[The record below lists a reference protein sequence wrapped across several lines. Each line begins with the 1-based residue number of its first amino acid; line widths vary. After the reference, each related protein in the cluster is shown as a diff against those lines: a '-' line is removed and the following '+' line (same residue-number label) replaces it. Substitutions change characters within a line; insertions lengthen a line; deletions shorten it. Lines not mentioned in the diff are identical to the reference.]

1 MEEKKAEDHKDQ
13 PDLEHQEHSEHQE
26 PIVENKPVQPSQAS
40 QSPSNLSEKKKM
52 KFSPMKI
59 ILAIVVLVLIVL
71 IILVLTNVIP
81 LGSKQ
86 YTAKETYNL
95 TYSVYSN
102 GTLLDTQTSTFA
114 KDAVASSLGFA
125 SNKLDEEI
133 NAMQQGQE
141 KNITLEPKDAFGTY
155 DSSLVFSLNRTEVT
169 EASGLPSKIN
179 RTSTQNRTLNVS
191 TSVFKQA
198 FSEQPVLSKIY
209 TRSSVSYKVINLA
222 GDNVTLSIE
231 LKVGDTF
238 PSGLSSFGLNTTVT
252 VITDE
257 TITVR
262 IDGVNQVTPSE
273 IGDLAI
279 TLDSSYV
286 YFEFTPT
293 IGKSIELSGYPTSTV
308 VQVNSTHISFDG
320 NALGAGE
327 TIIVNVKLLRKV
339 VEKVPVTGSSIK
351 NIPGAPT
358 FQFFIMS
365 HCPYGTQ
372 MAKGVIPMWEKL
384 KDKANI
390 ELRFVSYTM
399 HGAQEDLDNNRLIC
413 LREEQSS
420 KLIEYLKCFVYG
432 DGSEAS
438 SQACIISTGVDKA
451 KLDSCLAT
459 SVAAYMETDK
469 ALNTQYGVQGS
480 PTVVINGENAE
491 VYPRDPATVAKALC
505 DAFTTKPAE
514 CSFAF
519 DTTNPSAGFGG
530 GTASSSGSAASCG

>member
-1 MEEKKAEDHKDQ
+1 MEEKKAEDPKDQ
-13 PDLEHQEHSEHQE
+13 PNVEHSEHQE
-26 PIVENKPVQPSQAS
+26 HPSESPVSQAS
-40 QSPSNLSEKKKM
+40 QPTSNLPEKKKM
-52 KFSPMKI
+52 KLSPMKI
-59 ILAIVVLVLIVL
+59 ILAIVVLILIILIV
-71 IILVLTNVIP
+71 LVLTNVISLKP
-81 LGSKQ
+81 AQ
-86 YTAKETYNL
+86 YTTKETYNL

-102 GTLLDTQTSTFA
+102 GTLIGTQTSTFA
-114 KDAVASSLGFA
+114 KDSVAASLGFA

-133 NAMQQGQE
+133 NAMQQGEE
-141 KNITLEPKDAFGTY
+141 KNITLEPKDAFGIY
-155 DSSLVFSLNRTEVT
+155 DPSLVFALNRTEVT
-169 EASGLPSKIN
+169 EASGLPSRIN
-179 RTSTQNRTLNVS
+179 RTSTQNRTLDVS
-191 TSVFKQA
+191 TDIFTQA
-198 FSEQPVLSKIY
+198 FSEQPILNKIY
-209 TRSSVSYKVINLA
+209 TRSSINYKVTKII

-252 VITDE
+252 AVTDE

-279 TLDSSYV
+279 TLDNNYV

-293 IGKSIELSGYPTSTV
+293 IGKSIELSGYPNSTV
-308 VQVNSTHISFDG
+308 IQVNSTYVLFDA

-327 TIIVNVKLLRKV
+327 TITVDVKLLKKA
-339 VEKVPVTGSSIK
+339 VEKGPVTGSSIK

-372 MAKGVIPMWEKL
+372 MAKGVIPVWEKF

-413 LREEQSS
+413 IREEQSA

-438 SQACIISTGVDKA
+438 SQSCIVSTGVDKA
-451 KLDSCLAT
+451 KLDSCVAT
-459 SVAAYMETDK
+459 SAATYMETDK

-480 PTVVINGENAE
+480 PTVVINGKESS

-530 GTASSSGSAASCG
+530 GTASSSGSASSCG